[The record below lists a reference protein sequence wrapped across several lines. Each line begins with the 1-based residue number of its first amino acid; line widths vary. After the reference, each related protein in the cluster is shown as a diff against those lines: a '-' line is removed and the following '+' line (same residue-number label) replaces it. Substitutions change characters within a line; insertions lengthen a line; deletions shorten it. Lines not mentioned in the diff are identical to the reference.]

1 MPILLLFHAVDEAAD
16 HQLYSVH
23 FVIQYV
29 RSSCHPVPLFL
40 HASPLKVRT
49 LLCDWSLGRDGQEIT
64 QM

>member
-49 LLCDWSLGRDGQEIT
+49 LLCDWSLG
-64 QM
+64 